1 MTQPF
6 NLDSTFEDIQAIKR
20 TNVSE
25 LDERLDMRET
35 SPLYNATV
43 VNSIETIQ
51 MLTTLK
57 NFVDRVYADTA
68 PREDLIRRMAER
80 GLTPKPATKAK
91 WRAIFNIDVPIG
103 ARFSLDQL
111 NYTVIEKISNGH
123 FILES
128 ETFGAIGNTEYGTL
142 IPINYIDGLQTAEL
156 VELLVP
162 GEDEEDSEV
171 MRRRYFNSFGSVSF
185 GGNRA
190 DYKEKTL
197 AQPGVGGVRVYRAWS
212 GGGTV
217 KLVIINSLYQK
228 PTQTLVDDVQE
239 AVDPL
244 YAHGE
249 GVGYAPIDHIV
260 TVFAVSEAIIN
271 IGLNITYQAGW
282 TWADIQANIQNV
294 IEEYFEELAK
304 EWAESEDDNAGVVVR
319 ISQIE
324 YRLLNV
330 AGVLDIANTQLNGGT
345 ANIQIAADAI
355 PKVGA
360 ING

>member
-6 NLDSTFEDIQAIKR
+6 NLDSTLEDIQAIKR
-20 TNVSE
+20 TNVAE

-35 SPLYNATV
+35 SPLYNATA
-43 VNSIETIQ
+43 VNSIEIIQ

-57 NFVDRVYADTA
+57 NYVDMVFADTA
-68 PREDLIRRMAER
+68 PRETLIRRMAER

-103 ARFSLDQL
+103 ARFSLDRL
-111 NYTVIEKISNGH
+111 NYTVIEKISNGQ
-123 FILES
+123 FILEC
-128 ETFGAIGNTEYGTL
+128 ETYGVIGNTEYGTL
-142 IPINYIDGLQTAEL
+142 IPINYIDGLQTAQL

-162 GEDEEDSEV
+162 GEDEEDTEV

-197 AQPGVGGVRVYRAWS
+197 AQPGVGGVRVYRAWG

-228 PTQTLVDDVQE
+228 PTQTLVADVQE

-244 YAHGE
+244 YAQGE
-249 GVGYAPIDHIV
+249 GLGYAPIDHSV
-260 TVFAVSEAIIN
+260 TVFAVDEVSIN

-282 TWADIQANIQNV
+282 TWDDIQANVQSV
-294 IEEYFEELAK
+294 IEDYFVELAK
-304 EWAESEDDNAGVVVR
+304 EWAESEEDNAGLVIR

-330 AGVLDIANTQLNGGT
+330 SGVLDIANTQLNGGT
-345 ANIQIAADAI
+345 ANVQIAPDAI
-355 PKVGA
+355 PKVGV